1 MDGFRTQPLPW
12 RKRAL
17 RRHRVGKPPCQA
29 QHDQYQDEDSKG
41 DMKCHDGRFHVAM
54 KVRQQPADRVLH
66 HEKRHDEPVEYLRGG
81 PVLQVLGHEVFLR
94 GLAES
99 LGEVAK
105 RKGA

>member
-1 MDGFRTQPLPW
+1 MGDAPEEAQDYE
-12 RKRAL
+12 RKDRDPKGNME
-17 RRHRVGKPPCQA
+17 RHRIAGFHPVVDVRHKPA
-29 QHDQYQDEDSKG
+29 ERELDDQ
-41 DMKCHDGRFHVAM
+41 
-54 KVRQQPADRVLH
+54 
-66 HEKRHDEPVEYLRGG
+66 KRHDEPVEYLRGG